1 MDDACLVDRNNH
13 SWGINLPDGIKY
25 TAVYGWSRN
34 CRIVFDGKNFKGVY
48 RCILVVCNCYSD
60 RKCNSAL
67 V

>member
-1 MDDACLVDRNNH
+1 MDDACLVDGNNH
-13 SWGINLPDGIKY
+13 SWGINLPDGIKN

-34 CRIVFDGKNFKGVY
+34 CRIVFDEKNFKGVY
-48 RCILVVCNCYSD
+48 RCILVVCSCYSG